1 MSINN
6 VTLVGR
12 LTKDPEI
19 RYSQQGTAI
28 CNFTV
33 AVNRNFKTQ
42 DGQDADFINCVVF
55 RGGAES
61 LANYQRKGNL
71 IGVTGRLQ
79 SRTYQNQQDQ
89 TVFVTELVADSVQ
102 FLEPKKKQTGNT
114 EQSTVNT
121 YNQQWQGGQQTKDPF
136 QSNAEPI
143 DISDDDLPF

>member
-1 MSINN
+1 MINN
-6 VTLVGR
+6 VTIVGR
-12 LTKDPEI
+12 LTKDPELK
-19 RYSQQGTAI
+19 YSQQGTAV

-79 SRTYQNQQDQ
+79 SRTYENKQGQ
-89 TVFVTELVADSVQ
+89 TVFVIEVIADSVQ
-102 FLEPKKKQTGNT
+102 FLEPKKQQPGNT
-114 EQSTVNT
+114 EQSAVDT
-121 YNQQWQGGQQTKDPF
+121 YNKEWQKA
-136 QSNAEPI
+136 AEPI
-143 DISDDDLPF
+143 DIKSEDLPF